1 MKGSNFA
8 EALETVWRTG
18 ESLSRRTASVSEGA
32 VVLAK
37 ASLSRNRLGEV
48 GGKAVGEALRVNT
61 VLKTLYLSGN
71 RLGEV
76 GRKAVSGAHSVNTVL
91 KILTMDD

>member
-1 MKGSNFA
+1 VKGSNFA

-48 GGKAVGEALRVNT
+48 GGK
-61 VLKTLYLSGN
+61 VLG
-71 RLGEV
+71 
-76 GRKAVSGAHSVNTVL
+76 GRGSACQHGAPDPRPL
-91 KILTMDD
+91 IQ

>member
-1 MKGSNFA
+1 M
-8 EALETVWRTG
+8 
-18 ESLSRRTASVSEGA
+18 
-32 VVLAK
+32 
-37 ASLSRNRLGEV
+37 
-48 GGKAVGEALRVNT
+48 GEALRVNT